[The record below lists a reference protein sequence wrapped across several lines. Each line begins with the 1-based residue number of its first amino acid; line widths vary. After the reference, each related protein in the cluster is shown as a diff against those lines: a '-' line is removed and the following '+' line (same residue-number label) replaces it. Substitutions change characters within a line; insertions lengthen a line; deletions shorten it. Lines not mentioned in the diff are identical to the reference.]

1 MNGWSALILA
11 AGRGPD
17 DPMAKAYGVANKC
30 LIPVGGVPMLTRVV
44 STLSDFGPV
53 LVSIESGVAGQFE
66 TVEPYSSAPSSV
78 LAAVRTGRLPYPVL
92 VTTGDHPLLTR
103 EMLDHFR
110 VASET
115 TGADFTAGL
124 ARAEVIEAAWPET
137 RRTYFSFRPDRVS
150 GCNLFALHNSNA
162 LRILERWQYLEQVRK
177 KPWRLVAAFGVMPLL
192 RYLSGTLT
200 LETAFATASKKLGL
214 VMKPVLM
221 PQAEA
226 AIDVDKPADKDL
238 AEKILAGR
246 DRVPDFSS
254 YAGSTRASSS
264 IAEDARVKRG
274 QDEKS

>member
-30 LIPVGGVPMLTRVV
+30 LIEVGGVAMLTRVV
-44 STLSDFGPV
+44 STLSDFRPV
-53 LVSIESGVAGQFE
+53 LVSIESGVNGHYE
-66 TVEPYSSAPSSV
+66 TISPSDSAPSSV
-78 LAAVRTGRLPYPVL
+78 LAAVRSGKLPYPVL
-92 VTTGDHPLLTR
+92 VTTGDHPLLTHA
-103 EMLDHFR
+103 MVDHFR
-110 VASET
+110 AASEK

-137 RRTYFSFRPDRVS
+137 RRTYFAFGPDRVS
-150 GCNLFALHNSNA
+150 GCNLFALRNANA

-192 RYLSGTLT
+192 RYLTGALA
-200 LETAFATASKKLGL
+200 LDTAFAIASRKLGL

-246 DRVPDFSS
+246 
-254 YAGSTRASSS
+254 G
-264 IAEDARVKRG
+264 
-274 QDEKS
+274 